1 MTAAFGSVWVGVS
14 NGSELDRID
23 SSTKAVTRIPSVS
36 CDSQIEA
43 VGGSL
48 WFSEGCSDV
57 VHRLDPAT
65 NTIVGKVTGPATGGI
80 MYPLAVDGTY
90 LWATTFN
97 KQLLKIDP
105 VAAKIVGR
113 WRHPAGGIFGAYA
126 PVAAGAGSIWVSDN
140 PRNRVLRL
148 GP

>member
-1 MTAAFGSVWVGVS
+1 HHGHDADKRATVVRIDTATNQVAWQTDVGVATIDSTGGPTRMTAAFGSVWVGVS

-97 KQLLKIDP
+97 KQLL
-105 VAAKIVGR
+105 
-113 WRHPAGGIFGAYA
+113 
-126 PVAAGAGSIWVSDN
+126 
-140 PRNRVLRL
+140 
-148 GP
+148 